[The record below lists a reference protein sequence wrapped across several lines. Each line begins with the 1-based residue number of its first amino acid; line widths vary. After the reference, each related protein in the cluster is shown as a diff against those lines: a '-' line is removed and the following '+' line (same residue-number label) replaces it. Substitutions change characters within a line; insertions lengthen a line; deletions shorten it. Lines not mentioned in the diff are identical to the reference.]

1 MMLLAHEK
9 QDISMICHVNDGITS
24 HKYPKRGVD
33 DRYEGMLANMLST
46 LAIRAGFEYDI
57 HLASEGHGEQGEN
70 GTWTGMI
77 GKVYRGVSVAHVL
90 GS

>member
-1 MMLLAHEK
+1 
-9 QDISMICHVNDGITS
+9 
-24 HKYPKRGVD
+24 
-33 DRYEGMLANMLST
+33 MLST